1 METAA
6 EKRNKKT
13 VDMTSGSIVKSI
25 IAFALPLLLGN
36 FFQQLYNT
44 ADAVIVGQYLGKTA
58 LAATGGTSSVLI
70 HLLVM
75 FFINLSSGASVVISQ
90 YYGARKEKELK
101 DTLHTAIALALT
113 GGLILSVIGVSCTP
127 AVLRFLHSPEDV
139 QPLAVI
145 YLRVYFS
152 GMITVLVYNIGS
164 AILRAVGD
172 SRRPLHF
179 LIVACFIN
187 ILLDLLF
194 VAVFHFGIAGAAAAT
209 VIAQGISAV
218 LVLRTLLTT
227 QDIYKLTWKDIRFH
241 PALLKRILFIGFP
254 AGLQA
259 SMFNISNIII
269 QSTLNGFGT
278 DIVAAWTAFNKL
290 DAIFWMGSNAF
301 GVSIMTF
308 SGQNYGAGKF
318 DRIRKSCRICLGM
331 FASYSAVLSVLFAL
345 IGGYGLLLFTSDPS
359 VLHYGRMIMMT
370 MTPFYI
376 TYIFV
381 ETYSGAI
388 RGTGNTLI
396 PMLITCFGVCVLR
409 VLWIFLYIPGHHT
422 VRAVVSSYP
431 ITWAFTSLLFILY
444 YFRGNWLKH

>member
-1 METAA
+1 MEPQKAA
-6 EKRNKKT
+6 ANPITEGVIWKQ
-13 VDMTSGSIVKSI
+13 
-25 IAFALPLLLGN
+25 LLTFFFPIMIGT

-70 HLLVM
+70 NLLVM

-113 GGLILSVIGVSCTP
+113 GGLILSAIGVSCTP

>member
-1 METAA
+1 MEPQKAA
-6 EKRNKKT
+6 ANPITEGVIWKQ
-13 VDMTSGSIVKSI
+13 
-25 IAFALPLLLGN
+25 LLTFFFPIMIGT

-70 HLLVM
+70 NLLVM

-290 DAIFWMGSNAF
+290 DVIFWMGSNAF

>member
-1 METAA
+1 MEPQKAA
-6 EKRNKKT
+6 ANPITEGVIWKQ
-13 VDMTSGSIVKSI
+13 
-25 IAFALPLLLGN
+25 LLTFFFPIMIGT

-179 LIVACFIN
+179 LVVACFIN

>member
-1 METAA
+1 MEPQKAA
-6 EKRNKKT
+6 ANPITEGVIWKQ
-13 VDMTSGSIVKSI
+13 
-25 IAFALPLLLGN
+25 LLTFFFPIMIGT

-139 QPLAVI
+139 LPLAVI

-152 GMITVLVYNIGS
+152 GMIAVLVYNIGS

-172 SRRPLHF
+172 SRRPLYF

-194 VAVFHFGIAGAAAAT
+194 VAVFHFGIAGASAAT
-209 VIAQGISAV
+209 VIAQGISAL

-227 QDIYKLTWKDIRFH
+227 REVYKLTLKDIRVH
-241 PALLKRILFIGFP
+241 PRLLKRILFIGFP
-254 AGLQA
+254 AGVQS

-301 GVSIMTF
+301 GVSIMT
-308 SGQNYGAGKF
+308 
-318 DRIRKSCRICLGM
+318 
-331 FASYSAVLSVLFAL
+331 
-345 IGGYGLLLFTSDPS
+345 
-359 VLHYGRMIMMT
+359 
-370 MTPFYI
+370 
-376 TYIFV
+376 
-381 ETYSGAI
+381 
-388 RGTGNTLI
+388 
-396 PMLITCFGVCVLR
+396 
-409 VLWIFLYIPGHHT
+409 
-422 VRAVVSSYP
+422 
-431 ITWAFTSLLFILY
+431 
-444 YFRGNWLKH
+444 

>member
-1 METAA
+1 MEPQKAA
-6 EKRNKKT
+6 ANPITEGVIWKQ
-13 VDMTSGSIVKSI
+13 
-25 IAFALPLLLGN
+25 LLTFFFPIMIGT

-227 QDIYKLTWKDIRFH
+227 QDIYTLTWKDIRFH

>member
-1 METAA
+1 MEPKKAA
-6 EKRNKKT
+6 ANPITEGVIWKQ
-13 VDMTSGSIVKSI
+13 
-25 IAFALPLLLGN
+25 LLTFFFPIMIGT

-70 HLLVM
+70 NLLVM

-90 YYGARKEKELK
+90 YYGARREKELK
-101 DTLHTAIALALT
+101 DALHTAIALALT
-113 GGLILSVIGVSCTP
+113 GGLILSVIGVACTP

-139 QPLAVI
+139 LPLAVI

-152 GMITVLVYNIGS
+152 GMIAVLVYNIGS

-172 SRRPLHF
+172 SRRPLYF

-194 VAVFHFGIAGAAAAT
+194 VAVFHFGIAGASAAT
-209 VIAQGISAV
+209 VIAQGISAL

-227 QDIYKLTWKDIRFH
+227 REVYKLTLKDIRFH
-241 PALLKRILFIGFP
+241 PRLLKRILFIGFP
-254 AGLQA
+254 AGVQS

-396 PMLITCFGVCVLR
+396 PMLMTCFGICVIR
-409 VLWIFLYIPGHHT
+409 ILWIFIYVPEHHT
-422 VRAVVSSYP
+422 VRTVVSSYP
-431 ITWAFTSLLFILY
+431 ITWAFTSILFILY